1 MDKTEVLKLANL
13 ARIKLTDT
21 EAEKLSGEFD
31 SILGYVGEIKEISS
45 QKDISATPEDFS
57 VRNIMREDNEG
68 HERGVFAEKLIAEAP
83 ESEKGYVKVK
93 KIL

>member
-1 MDKTEVLKLANL
+1 MNRDEVLKLANL
-13 ARIKLTDT
+13 VRIKLTDA

-45 QKDISATPEDFS
+45 QKGDSTSPEAFP
-57 VRNIMREDNEG
+57 VRNIMRSDSEG
-68 HERGVFAEKLIAEAP
+68 HEGGIYSEKLLDEAP
-83 ESEKGYVKVK
+83 ENEKSYVKVK

>member
-13 ARIKLTDT
+13 ARIKLTDA

-31 SILGYVGEIKEISS
+31 SILGYVGEIKEIS
-45 QKDISATPEDFS
+45 QTDNRQPTTDNFP
-57 VRNIMREDNEG
+57 VRNVMREDSEG
-68 HERGVFAEKLIAEAP
+68 HKSGIHTEKLLDEAP
-83 ESEKGYVKVK
+83 SREGAYVKVK